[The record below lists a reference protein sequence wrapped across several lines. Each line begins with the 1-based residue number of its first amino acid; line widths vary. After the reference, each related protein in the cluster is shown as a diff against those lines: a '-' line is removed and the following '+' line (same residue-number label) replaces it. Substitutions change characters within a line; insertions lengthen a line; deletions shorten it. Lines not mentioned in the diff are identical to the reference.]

1 MYIILSIHPSIH
13 GWLHVST
20 LDIQWYI
27 CTSISC
33 SSRGIMPLHCCQ
45 RPSSW
50 RKQGQAQGRVKVSFF
65 IWMRIPCT
73 LGSQFLYVLCLILIS
88 FTMFQSW
95 LSVTAQLQTSRFNSK
110 LSTWAESCAKWPLV
124 AESHTCIMSQ
134 VRRIHICHNHVPSQ
148 KCQNMVCIMLHHV
161 VWYHNIPYHIISYPI
176 FRQTHIIHLRQ
187 LRAVQGVH
195 LASKPIGAPDPVR

>member
-1 MYIILSIHPSIH
+1 VAHVCIFYVLFYPSIRPSVH

-33 SSRGIMPLHCCQ
+33 SPRGIMPLHCCQ

-65 IWMRIPCT
+65 IWMHIPCT
-73 LGSQFLYVLCLILIS
+73 LGSQFLYVLCLIILIS

-110 LSTWAESCAKWPLV
+110 LSTWAESCAKWPLWRNV
-124 AESHTCIMSQ
+124 TH
-134 VRRIHICHNHVPSQ
+134 
-148 KCQNMVCIMLHHV
+148 LHHV
-161 VWYHNIPYHIISYPI
+161 TGQAHSYLSQSCSRKVPEYGLYHVASCCMIP
-176 FRQTHIIHLRQ
+176 
-187 LRAVQGVH
+187 
-195 LASKPIGAPDPVR
+195 